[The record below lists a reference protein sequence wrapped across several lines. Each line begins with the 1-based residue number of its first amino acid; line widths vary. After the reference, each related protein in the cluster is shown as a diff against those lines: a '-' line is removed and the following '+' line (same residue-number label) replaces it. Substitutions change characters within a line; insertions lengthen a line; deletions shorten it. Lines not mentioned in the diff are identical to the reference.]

1 MKTKNI
7 VLLTLVF
14 FMVLGAPFSWAASSI
29 DRLALESYPSFK
41 AERVYGGT
49 VAEVTREYS
58 TVLDSVP
65 YPGFEALNLRYLY
78 LTGQN
83 EPVWKAC
90 QNGAMSSFFTSVRF
104 YCYDLAWAYD
114 VKQPYKWARLN
125 VSTITTC
132 SFTSKIRGSTLR
144 ASCSQL
150 GVTAK

>member
-58 TVLDSVP
+58 TVLNSVP

-78 LTGQN
+78 ITGQN
-83 EPVWKAC
+83 ESVWKAC
-90 QNGAMSSFFTSVRF
+90 QNGAT
-104 YCYDLAWAYD
+104 
-114 VKQPYKWARLN
+114 
-125 VSTITTC
+125 TTTTC

>member
-49 VAEVTREYS
+49 VAEVTSEYS
-58 TVLDSVP
+58 TLLNSVP

-78 LTGQN
+78 ITGQN
-83 EPVWKAC
+83 ESVWKAC
-90 QNGAMSSFFTSVRF
+90 QNGAMSSFLTSVRF
-104 YCYDLAWAYD
+104 YCYDLA
-114 VKQPYKWARLN
+114 
-125 VSTITTC
+125 
-132 SFTSKIRGSTLR
+132 
-144 ASCSQL
+144 
-150 GVTAK
+150 